1 MSNLRKNSLLLQEVH
16 ILKTGVLFFS
26 ATLEVTNLAFFT
38 QQEFLT
44 QLRQCVLFE
53 NISEKEGY
61 LGL

>member
-1 MSNLRKNSLLLQEVH
+1 M
-16 ILKTGVLFFS
+16 GVWVFFS
-26 ATLEVTNLAFFT
+26 FATLEMTNLAFFT

-44 QLRQCVLFE
+44 QLRQCVLLE